1 MSHSISAQAG
11 HTNGHAASGGGYG
24 GGHGHGADPAAFAH
38 DNTHAPGFAK
48 GLSALCLLVGLA
60 GVAGVAAFGFTGGEK
75 GLKHALASYHVG
87 AIVALG
93 LTLGPLGIV
102 MIMHQVMAGW
112 VATLRRQFE
121 NAAAMIPV
129 AALLL
134 LPSLVL
140 APKLWSWMSADAAVQ
155 GDVIFQH
162 KSPFLNPTFFY
173 VRVAFY
179 FVVWGGLAVR
189 LFKLSTRQDTTG
201 DKWLTNKAKFLSAP
215 GLLFFALCT
224 AFGAFDLVMS
234 LDYHWFS
241 TMFGVYFFAGNM
253 VSGLALIAVTLGL
266 LRSSGKLKGLVTA
279 EHFHDLGKLMFGFTV
294 FWAYI
299 GFSQYFL
306 YWYANIPEE
315 TAWFVMRT
323 SNGWEKLGT
332 ALILGRFVIPFLILI
347 FRDVKRS
354 AVLLPLMGV
363 WIIAG
368 QCLDMFWN
376 IRPIVYK
383 GADPATMGLSWV
395 DLAGIIGPLGI
406 WMGLFLRRVAATP
419 LIPLREPKLL
429 EAATHKNY
437 V

>member
-1 MSHSISAQAG
+1 MSHSISHAAG
-11 HTNGHAASGGGYG
+11 ANGHAATHSDP
-24 GGHGHGADPAAFAH
+24 HAHAVPAAALAH

-60 GVAGVAAFGFTGGEK
+60 GCAGVVAYAFMGGEK
-75 GLKHALASYHVG
+75 GPKHALASYHVG
-87 AIVALG
+87 ATVALG
-93 LTLGPLGIV
+93 LTLGPLGVV

-112 VATLRRQFE
+112 VVTLRRQFE

-129 AALLL
+129 ALLLL
-134 LPSLVL
+134 LPGLIF
-140 APKLWSWMSADAAVQ
+140 APKLWKWMSDDPAVK
-155 GDVIFQH
+155 GDVILQA
-162 KSPFLNPTFFY
+162 KAGFLNPTFFY
-173 VRVAFY
+173 IRVAFY
-179 FVVWGGLAVR
+179 FAVWGFFALR
-189 LFKLSTRQDTTG
+189 LYKYSTRQDATG

-224 AFGAFDLVMS
+224 AFGSFDLVMS

-253 VSGLALIAVTLGL
+253 VSGLALVAVVLGL
-266 LRSSGKLKGLVTA
+266 LRASGKLQGLVTA

-315 TAWFVMRT
+315 TAWYVLRT
-323 SNGWEKLGT
+323 ENGWEIFGT
-332 ALILGRFVIPFLILI
+332 ALILGRFIIPFLILI

-354 AVLLPLMGV
+354 PVLLPLVGL

-383 GADPATMGLSWV
+383 GIEPATMGLSWV
-395 DLAGIIGPLGI
+395 DLAGIAGPLGL
-406 WMGLFLRRVAATP
+406 WLGLLLRRVAATP
-419 LIPLREPKLL
+419 LIPLKEPKLL
-429 EAATHKNY
+429 EAVAHKNY